1 MSPAYRL
8 CCPLREHGRASY
20 TLKLEL
26 GTLVNTWLDL
36 LNRTMNTSTLTAQN
50 LIKTYGSVHA
60 LAGVDVT
67 IDAGELVAIMGPS
80 GSGKSTLLHVLSGI
94 LVPDDGEV
102 RLGTTSITSLGDAAR
117 SRLRRERFGFV
128 FQDGQL
134 VPELTAR
141 ENVALPLFAARSKRG
156 DGLRRADEWLHRLGV
171 SEQAK
176 KRPGEMSGG
185 QAQRV
190 AIARAMVS
198 NPAVIFADE
207 PTGALDQA
215 TGHEVMQLL
224 STTARMNGTTLVV
237 VTHDLKVASWCDR
250 LVEIRDGLIH
260 TDRPMAQVQGEQ
272 TTGAE
277 VNR

>member
-1 MSPAYRL
+1 MVYPG
-8 CCPLREHGRASY
+8 PPG
-20 TLKLEL
+20 
-26 GTLVNTWLDL
+26 
-36 LNRTMNTSTLTAQN
+36 LNRSMNELNASHLV
-50 LIKTYGSVHA
+50 KTYGTVHA
-60 LAGVDVT
+60 LAGVDLH

-102 RLGTTSITSLGDAAR
+102 RLGSTVVTSLGDAGR

-141 ENVALPLFAARSKRG
+141 ENVALPLFAAGAKRG
-156 DGLRRADEWLHRLGV
+156 EGLRHAEEWLYRLGV
-171 SEQAK
+171 AEQAK

-198 NPAVIFADE
+198 NPAIIFADE

-224 STTARMNGTTLVV
+224 TTTARMNATTLVV
-237 VTHDLKVASWCDR
+237 VTHDLKVASWCER

-260 TDRPMAQVQGEQ
+260 TDRPMAQVQG
-272 TTGAE
+272 TE
-277 VNR
+277 VAR

>member
-141 ENVALPLFAARSKRG
+141 ENVALPLFAAGFKRG
-156 DGLRRADEWLHRLGV
+156 DGLRRAAEWLHRLGV

>member
-1 MSPAYRL
+1 
-8 CCPLREHGRASY
+8 
-20 TLKLEL
+20 
-26 GTLVNTWLDL
+26 
-36 LNRTMNTSTLTAQN
+36 MNTQALQATGLV
-50 LIKTYGSVHA
+50 KTYGSVHA
-60 LAGVDVT
+60 LAGVDIT
-67 IDAGELVAIMGPS
+67 IGAGELVAIMGPS

-94 LVPDDGEV
+94 LLPEAGEV
-102 RLGTTSITSLGDAAR
+102 RLNDDDVVTTLRDSAR
-117 SRLRRERFGFV
+117 SKLRRERFGFI

-141 ENVALPLFAARSKRG
+141 ENVALPLMASGTSRG
-156 DGLRRADEWLHRLGV
+156 RAMRAADEWLVRLGV
-171 SEQAK
+171 GEQKK

-190 AIARAMVS
+190 AIARAMVA
-198 NPAVIFADE
+198 NPSIIFADE

-224 STTARMNGTTLVV
+224 TTTAKMNGTTLVV

-260 TDRPMAQVQGEQ
+260 TDRPLSAVMNSAA
-272 TTGAE
+272 TSHHAE
-277 VNR
+277 PTQNTEALR

>member
-1 MSPAYRL
+1 
-8 CCPLREHGRASY
+8 
-20 TLKLEL
+20 
-26 GTLVNTWLDL
+26 
-36 LNRTMNTSTLTAQN
+36 MNTQALQATGLV
-50 LIKTYGSVHA
+50 KTYGSVHA
-60 LAGVDVT
+60 LAGVDIT
-67 IDAGELVAIMGPS
+67 IGAGELVAIMGPS

-94 LVPDDGEV
+94 LLPEAGEV
-102 RLGTTSITSLGDAAR
+102 RLNDDVVTTLRDSAR
-117 SRLRRERFGFV
+117 SKLRRERFGFI

-141 ENVALPLFAARSKRG
+141 ENVALPLMASGTSRG
-156 DGLRRADEWLHRLGV
+156 RAMRAADEWLVRLGV
-171 SEQAK
+171 GEQKK

-190 AIARAMVS
+190 AIARAMVA
-198 NPAVIFADE
+198 NPSIIFADE

-224 STTARMNGTTLVV
+224 TTTAKMNGTTLVV

-260 TDRPMAQVQGEQ
+260 TDRPLSAVMNSAA
-272 TTGAE
+272 TSHHAE
-277 VNR
+277 PTQNTEALR

>member
-1 MSPAYRL
+1 
-8 CCPLREHGRASY
+8 
-20 TLKLEL
+20 
-26 GTLVNTWLDL
+26 
-36 LNRTMNTSTLTAQN
+36 MNTSTLTAQN

-102 RLGTTSITSLGDAAR
+102 RLGTTAITSLGDAAR

-272 TTGAE
+272 TTGSE